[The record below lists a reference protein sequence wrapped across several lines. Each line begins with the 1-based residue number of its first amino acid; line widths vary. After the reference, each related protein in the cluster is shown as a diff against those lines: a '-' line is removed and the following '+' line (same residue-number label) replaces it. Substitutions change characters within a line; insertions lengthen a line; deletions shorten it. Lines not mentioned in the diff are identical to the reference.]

1 MKNSII
7 KLALIFFL
15 LTTVYSGQGFCGVAP
30 DPVKMSVGARC
41 MGMGKAGVGW
51 ADDLNSLYFN
61 PAGISRINR
70 WQITSLQGKLLEDFN
85 YLSLSGVYPTPKYGN
100 FGIGIVNSTI
110 GGAFP
115 TRTIAGVDPNEI
127 VYEIDPTLNTIN
139 YYNNVFLL
147 SYGGSA
153 EKVLSLPYINQV
165 SSRLPSWINK
175 IDFGLNFKIFSAGLS
190 GGGLSQA
197 SGTGM
202 EMDFGIL
209 GSTPYNWLNYGA
221 TLQNLLPASLGG
233 KIVFQNK
240 YEDSFPAL
248 LKIGAAANIL
258 GDEKALRSFNR
269 QKVTLLLDSD
279 IEPTRASNVPILF
292 KLGAEWQPMD
302 LLAVRAG
309 IDQAMAGGSIANN
322 LTAGIGI
329 YYNGFRFDYGYH
341 QYAGAF
347 GIDNHF
353 FSLTYGLFPAVEA
366 KKEYI
371 TLFAPLETLITYK
384 PQVNFSGKV
393 HPDIGSAKI
402 KETWLSLS
410 KDGSFEAAV
419 PQAIGK
425 NTVWIKAYDKKGN
438 LLETKHRRILRLIN
452 YPDVP
457 SIYWTYEQTNYIGT
471 LGIIKGYP
479 DGTFRPDGN
488 ITRAELSTLL
498 VRTKL
503 QGKLPEPARTPI
515 FKDVPVSHW
524 ASSYV
529 NFASSTRIV
538 MGYPDKT
545 FKPSSNITRSEG
557 LAMIARFGGIT
568 EEVYASVF
576 RDIPASHWAAKIITA
591 SQKAGLLQ
599 FLRGKPF
606 EPNRPLTRAEA
617 VEILYRTKPIKTLTD
632 DLLNFD
638 KGYETQPAT
647 KEAK

>member
-1 MKNSII
+1 M
-7 KLALIFFL
+7 LVVCFIFSVFI
-15 LTTVYSGQGFCGVAP
+15 SAGFCGTAP
-30 DPVKMSVGARC
+30 DPIRMSSGARC
-41 MGMGKAGVGW
+41 MGMGRAGVGL
-51 ADDLNSLYFN
+51 ADDLSSLYYN
-61 PAGISRINR
+61 PAGLARINR
-70 WQITSLQGKLLEDFN
+70 WQITSLQGKLLEEFS
-85 YLSLSGVYPTPKYGN
+85 YLSLSGVYPIPKYGN
-100 FGIGIVNSTI
+100 FGIGIVNSTV

-115 TRTIAGVDPNEI
+115 TRPIQDVDPNEI
-127 VYEIDPTLNTIN
+127 VYEIDPTLTEIN

-147 SYGGSA
+147 SYGTST
-153 EKVLSLPYINQV
+153 EMVLSQPFMKFA
-165 SSRLPSWINK
+165 SERLPWPWFRNIN
-175 IDFGLNFKIFSAGLS
+175 FGLNFKIFSAGLS
-190 GGGLSQA
+190 GGGLTQA

-209 GSTPYNWLNYGA
+209 GSTPLNWISYGA

-248 LKIGAAANIL
+248 LKLGIAANIL
-258 GDEKALRSFNR
+258 GDEKALRSFNK

-292 KLGAEWQPMD
+292 KLGAEWQPLD

-309 IDQAMAGGSIANN
+309 IDQAMVGNSIANN
-322 LTAGIGI
+322 LTAGLGI
-329 YYNGFRFDYGYH
+329 YYYGFRFDYGYH

-347 GIDNHF
+347 GVDNHF
-353 FSLTYGLFPAVEA
+353 FSLTYGLFPPVEA
-366 KKEYI
+366 KKEYL
-371 TLFAPLETLITYK
+371 TLFAPLETLITNK
-384 PQVNFSGKV
+384 PQVNFSGKI
-393 HPDIGSAKI
+393 HPDVGSAKV
-402 KETWLSLS
+402 KETLLSIS

-425 NTVWIKAYDKKGN
+425 NTIWIRAYDKKGN
-438 LLETKHRRILRLIN
+438 LLETKRRRILRLIN

-457 SIYWTYEQTNYIGT
+457 STYWTYEQINYIGT

-488 ITRAELSTLL
+488 INRAELSTLL

-503 QGKLPEPARTPI
+503 EGKLPQPARTPI
-515 FKDVPVSHW
+515 FSDVPVSHW
-524 ASSYV
+524 ASSYI
-529 NFASSTRIV
+529 NFASSANIV

-545 FKPSSNITRSEG
+545 FKPSSNITRAEG

-568 EEVYASVF
+568 EEAYASVF

-591 SQKAGLLQ
+591 SQRAGLLQ
-599 FLRGKPF
+599 FLRGRPF

-617 VEILYRTKPIKTLTD
+617 VEILYRTKPIKILTD
-632 DLLNFD
+632 NLLNFD
-638 KGYETQPAT
+638 KDYETQPAT